1 MAFSSAAASS
11 LLRRA
16 SAALTRRTV
25 HAPPHSSSAAARF
38 RPPPFPTAAAFFSSS
53 PRAFGA
59 GDDLLAKASHAEATT
74 AEDNDAGIM
83 ANRLK
88 LTLEVTVSK
97 LLPAGFGWQAASV
110 YAEESLGAAPDTVTF
125 ALATGVGDAL
135 AVFLG
140 HTIFYTLKS
149 SIDDSIK
156 VSDTVQVG
164 AWLATATLFSG
175 TVWQPTVN
183 ALETAFAAGSG
194 FPAVFTGVGAVCG
207 FAFYTGLRVGRK
219 ILAPIFPAVPARD
232 YDNLK
237 RDAGLGIAIG
247 GASAFFVGTDA
258 GYLDGKGN
266 FLYDIVA
273 VTDACSTL
281 NGCCLAGL
289 STGLGFF
296 TIQMVQNVV
305 LSKGKHWMD

>member
-1 MAFSSAAASS
+1 MLFRATRLSSALRSGVLAHRSHCTPLFSSRCMAT
-11 LLRRA
+11 
-16 SAALTRRTV
+16 SA
-25 HAPPHSSSAAARF
+25 
-38 RPPPFPTAAAFFSSS
+38 
-53 PRAFGA
+53 
-59 GDDLLAKASHAEATT
+59 DDLLAKASHANTDK
-74 AEDNDAGIM
+74 EDDSSTSVM

-110 YAEESLGAAPDTVTF
+110 FAEESLGAGAETLTF
-125 ALATGVGDAL
+125 AVTTGLGDAA

-140 HTIFYTLKS
+140 HSIFYTLKS
-149 SIDDSIK
+149 SVDKSIK
-156 VSDTVQVG
+156 IGDTVQVG
-164 AWLATATLFSG
+164 AWLAIATLFSG
-175 TVWQPTVN
+175 TAWQPTVN
-183 ALETAFAAGSG
+183 AMETAFASGAG
-194 FPAVFTGVGAVCG
+194 FPAVFTTVGAVCG
-207 FAFYTGLRVGRK
+207 FAFYSGLRVGRS
-219 ILAPIFPAVPARD
+219 ILSPFCSAVPAQD

-247 GASAFFVGTDA
+247 GAAAFFVGTDA

-273 VTDACSTL
+273 VTDACSAL
-281 NGCCLAGL
+281 DGCCLAGL

-296 TIQMVQNVV
+296 TIQMIQNVS